1 MIRGSVMMKEK
12 KADRRTQY
20 TKKAVKDALLSLLKK
35 EHFNSLTVAAVC
47 READIGRNT
56 FYSHYDSLIDVIDEL
71 AEDAISAT
79 SRPKGNSLLA
89 ISELAAL
96 LRRKDYP
103 EDKVAELMMELP
115 VCQRIADNPKYTP
128 IFKDPYI
135 SDYLLLQIYR
145 REKAHM
151 LPLMQE
157 NGLTEEEASA
167 LFLFL
172 ITGSFAV
179 NHEHG
184 WKKDKEWLHL
194 QRVLMTFIDGGYE
207 ALKKL

>member
-1 MIRGSVMMKEK
+1 MGSKSIGKERK
-12 KADRRTQY
+12 TDRRTQY
-20 TKKAVKDALLSLLKK
+20 TKEAVKDALLSLLRKK
-35 EHFNSLTVAAVC
+35 HFNSLSVASVC

-71 AEDAISAT
+71 AEDAIQVT
-79 SRPKGNSLLA
+79 SRPKGNSLKE

-96 LRRKDYP
+96 LRQKNYS
-103 EDKVAELMMELP
+103 EDKAAQLMLELP
-115 VCQRIADNPKYTP
+115 VCQRIADNPKYSP
-128 IFKDPYI
+128 LFKDPFI
-135 SDYLLLQIYR
+135 VDYLLLQIYR

-151 LPLMQE
+151 LPLLQE
-157 NGLTEEEASA
+157 YGLTEEEASA

-179 NHEHG
+179 NREHG
-184 WKKDKEWLHL
+184 WKKDTEWLHL